1 MSTDTAFALGVLA
14 LVAPASTRLRVRL
27 LTLTLSDDVVAL
39 LVIIVAY
46 TGRLSLVP
54 LLIAIGPFTALL
66 ALRYA
71 PYAWRLEA
79 VAVLGAILWLALYE
93 SRLDP
98 VVCGLAVGLLT
109 SAHVPQRAKLERA
122 VELTRSFRE

>member
-1 MSTDTAFALGVLA
+1 MLA

-71 PYAWRLEA
+71 PNAWRLEA

-93 SRLDP
+93 SLM
-98 VVCGLAVGLLT
+98 
-109 SAHVPQRAKLERA
+109 
-122 VELTRSFRE
+122 